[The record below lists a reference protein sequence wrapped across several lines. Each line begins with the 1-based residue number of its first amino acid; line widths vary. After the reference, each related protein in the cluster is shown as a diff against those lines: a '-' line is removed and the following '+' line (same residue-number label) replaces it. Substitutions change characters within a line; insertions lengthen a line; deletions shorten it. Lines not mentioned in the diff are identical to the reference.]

1 MEGCGDGIL
10 SWYVRIYDLLATRGR
25 ISDVCDRLCMY
36 DTWLHTVRMKYLAG
50 CILLV
55 IPPSIPFL
63 DGGRNKSL
71 RCASIPSVQDVQ
83 RSGFDLNR

>member
-1 MEGCGDGIL
+1 MCASMTCSQLVDAYLTSVI
-10 SWYVRIYDLLATRGR
+10 D
-25 ISDVCDRLCMY
+25 CMY

-63 DGGRNKSL
+63 DGGRDKSL

-83 RSGFDLNR
+83 RSGFDLNRQWYKYRLGTGLK